1 MPQDKMI
8 CQPDERSLRLWS
20 CFDESNQ
27 SNQSNR
33 IVACFVATTKAAPGS
48 TVCPSMAATSCDASS
63 PEMGRNILFIY
74 EGDPLSPFLIG
85 SRRRRRQHHHQ
96 NLVCCTSCRSWESL
110 KAAYPAAI
118 SDQASPKFPTA
129 FVSMIVLSSF
139 PDFCAL
145 HSTVLRT
152 LSHQK
157 SWSKRSWVFSRNSW
171 PK

>member
-1 MPQDKMI
+1 MNRI
-8 CQPDERSLRLWS
+8 
-20 CFDESNQ
+20 ES
-27 SNQSNR
+27 
-33 IVACFVATTKAAPGS
+33 IVACFVATTNAAPGS
-48 TVCPSMAATSCDASS
+48 TVCPSTAAKIVRCAESRNGEEYPLYLRRGS
-63 PEMGRNILFIY
+63 PI
-74 EGDPLSPFLIG
+74 SPFLIG
-85 SRRRRRQHHHQ
+85 SRRRRRHHHHQ

-110 KAAYPAAI
+110 IPAYPAAI